1 MLKPLEQWICDTC
14 GEVIESPEQGYV
26 DWVCEPSEEDQ
37 TIHSFRIVHHAN
49 FSPRR
54 PRGNC
59 YRCADGANLQSSA
72 LSEFIGVKFLV
83 RLFDFLEG
91 PYLIG
96 DTAEFVDFARRL
108 SIPCYEDA
116 SQYRGRAIDDGLCSD
131 DSAFNQMMP
140 DQLRQIVQRYES
152 VHIAS

>member
-26 DWVCEPSEEDQ
+26 DWVCEPSEGDQ
-37 TIHSFRIVHHAN
+37 TIHGFRIVHHAN

-72 LSEFIGVKFLV
+72 LSEFTGVKFLV

-91 PYLIG
+91 PYLIA
-96 DTAEFVDFARRL
+96 DTAQFVDFARRL

-131 DSAFNQMMP
+131 DPAFNQMMP
-140 DQLRQIVQRYES
+140 DQLRRIAQHYES